1 MRRALNGGIGTYV
14 VFLENKNGRKVMEGV
29 TVEKAVELILRCTVP
44 IVRTE
49 EVPLFE
55 VSGRVIAQDMISQ
68 IDNPPFDRSPIDG
81 YACRSADIRGA
92 SKDTPV
98 LLSVIGEVDAGQYM
112 ESVVQSGQAV
122 RIMTGAP
129 VPKGC
134 DCCIRQESTDYGESI
149 VRIYEEVKPWGNYCY
164 RGEDFKRGATLV
176 KEGTK
181 LSYAEAGI
189 LASMGSANA
198 VVYQKPRIAL
208 LTTGDEVINPGEKLS
223 PGKIYNSNQTML
235 AVRMREMGIVPFMAE
250 AVPDEP
256 ASMAAA
262 LEKAAEEAD
271 IIITTGGVSV
281 GKKDIMHEALP
292 LMGAERIFWRVL
304 LKPGTPTIFSVYKGI
319 PIISLSGNP
328 FGAAANFELLIRP
341 MLAKMMHDKTLV
353 PVRRTAIMADE
364 FSKASHGRRF
374 IRAIWNNGRVY
385 MPGGLHSSGVLASLR
400 GCNCMVD
407 IQPGN
412 KGLRPGDEV
421 EVVLL

>member
-1 MRRALNGGIGTYV
+1 
-14 VFLENKNGRKVMEGV
+14 MEGV
-29 TVEKAVELILRCTVP
+29 TVEKAVELILRCTAP

>member
-1 MRRALNGGIGTYV
+1 
-14 VFLENKNGRKVMEGV
+14 MEGV

-374 IRAIWNNGRVY
+374 IRAICNNGRVY